1 MTFLEQL
8 RRLFSGNQDAQATA
22 SMEAEPAT
30 ETPTPAQTEA
40 LATPSMPK
48 MTDTNAVVLIGYVDE
63 AGTALSDPQWLN
75 GQLGEALHLEFRQFD
90 DYLLADIQGFTTTF
104 DAPYHI
110 MTLHFIKKL
119 GHPAILYPIDYDTG
133 RLVAVPKLLSG
144 PLNVPFLFKTPKIDG
159 YRMIKAS
166 RPLTGHFT
174 HEPQV
179 LIALLRQSNWQSV
192 QRVNYYLELNQST
205 PIYETPAGKARA
217 YEFPSHSVWR
227 AFTKVTLTNGDVWY
241 NLGGPQWLL
250 NDKIVITDR
259 PAQTPIDND
268 EAVPVGPQFDAV
280 HFEGRID
287 FVANESVS
295 YYDAPNGLII
305 GELAH
310 NTPITITGQFEDP
323 AGIMWYRLTHDWVIP
338 AHYVR
343 LKHQPSTSD

>member
-8 RRLFSGNQDAQATA
+8 RRLFNGNQDAQATA

-48 MTDTNAVVLIGYVDE
+48 MTDTNAVVLISYVDE
-63 AGTALSDPQWLN
+63 AGTALSEPQWLN

-144 PLNVPFLFKTPKIDG
+144 PINVPFLFKTPKIDG

-179 LIALLRQSNWQSV
+179 LIALLRQSTWQSV

-343 LKHQPSTSD
+343 LKHQPATSD